1 MKYKIT
7 VEADILAQTE
17 EQALGTVRDFLRPW
31 SNAVDLAGITAEQIS
46 DQSMDTALDAG
57 RAHAQSL
64 KVKPCAVPGDH
75 RMGGLINVRPKE
87 IEQILGFPQ
96 NAPDDTSKV
105 AYSWGFTVELNGET
119 VRCGIWDYYKGG
131 DREGRWSY
139 FGPTAVMEQLFGP
152 ASVTL

>member
-7 VEADILAQTE
+7 VEAD
-17 EQALGTVRDFLRPW
+17 
-31 SNAVDLAGITAEQIS
+31 
-46 DQSMDTALDAG
+46 LDAPTETVA
-57 RAHAQSL
+57 RARVAQFLTAADVNAQLDLDGLTVELIPEQHMAAQLL

-105 AYSWGFTVELNGET
+105 DYSWGFTVELNGET

-139 FGPTAVMEQLFGP
+139 FGPKSVMEALFGYDRV
-152 ASVTL
+152 AL

>member
-7 VEADILAQTE
+7 VEADLDAPTETIARARVAQFLT
-17 EQALGTVRDFLRPW
+17 QADHNAQLDLSTLTV
-31 SNAVDLAGITAEQIS
+31 EQIPE
-46 DQSMDTALDAG
+46 QLTA
-57 RAHAQSL
+57 AQIL